1 MSYFS
6 FHFTLG
12 LHHLRLSF
20 SGGTKQVT
28 RVSFFHCAEEEADRC
43 EQQHKFSTAKNHRT
57 AIRSFNKFVKD
68 SNLSLAD
75 ITADR
80 MVSYVQWLRLQGVSM
95 NTSVCYVKALRSIYN
110 KVVKEYNATD
120 AKPFEGLYTGQVKT
134 EKRSIADADISRL
147 RNLQLAEGSP
157 LALARDIFLFCLY
170 AQGMP
175 FVDVAHL
182 QRSLINNGMIV
193 YERHK
198 TGQRIVVRIEPCM
211 QTILDRYAAEH
222 TEYLF
227 PILSTNEPRASYQQ
241 YQSQLRAYN
250 RHLHQLQQLA
260 HLDGKITS
268 YVVRHTWASVA
279 YDSNVDL
286 AVISSAL
293 GHTNPNTTRIYIRD
307 IDNRRL
313 AEANHIVLERIHALV

>member
-6 FHFTLG
+6 FHLTLG
-12 LHHLRLSF
+12 LRHLRLSF
-20 SGGTKQVT
+20 SGGTKQGT
-28 RVSFFHCAEEEADRC
+28 RIPFFHCAEKEADRC

-57 AIRSFNKFVKD
+57 AIRSFSKFVD
-68 SNLSLAD
+68 DRDLSLAD
-75 ITADR
+75 ITTDLMA
-80 MVSYVQWLRLQGVSM
+80 SYVQWLRLQGVSL
-95 NTSVCYVKALRSIYN
+95 NTTVCYVKALRSIYN
-110 KVVKEYNATD
+110 KVVKEYNTID
-120 AKPFEGLYTGQVKT
+120 AKPFEEIYTGQVKT
-134 EKRSIADADISRL
+134 EKRSIADVDISRL
-147 RNLQLAEGSP
+147 RNLQLPEGSP

-182 QRSLINNGMIV
+182 QRSRVNNGMIV

-211 QTILDRYAAEH
+211 QTILDRYA
-222 TEYLF
+222 TETTDFLF
-227 PILSTNEPRASYQQ
+227 PILTTSDPKASYQQ

-307 IDNRRL
+307 IDNCRL
-313 AEANHIVLERIHALV
+313 AEANHKVLERIHASV